1 MNFNKLLIL
10 YFIAIIFSSC
20 SHVYTPALYH
30 HNIVYQPKPSSFD
43 TIKSAN
49 YISVAYNASSNI
61 NANDFQESGQVN
73 LSRGYIFNH
82 VNVAFGLFGVFGD
95 YENSA
100 INPGDAN
107 YFTRKFFGAVGSRA
121 SVNLFSTSI
130 SERSEYRY
138 LGIEAAY
145 SHEFGAYANFRQY
158 LNNQPGY
165 YVDPRTSLF
174 TIGLTTEILVRSENK
189 KIQQSFRLFFGTD
202 AGYNKLNETYYNN
215 KKVSTNTFP
224 QLFNLGF
231 MDIYPK
237 ASYYIKLKN
246 YFATIET
253 GGLFLR
259 LGYRF

>member
-1 MNFNKLLIL
+1 MNFNKLLVL
-10 YFIAIIFSSC
+10 CGVVTVFSSC

-30 HNIVYQPKPSSFD
+30 HNIAYQPKPSSFD
-43 TIKSAN
+43 TVKSAN
-49 YISVAYNASSNI
+49 YISAAYNASSNI
-61 NANDFQESGQVN
+61 NANDFQESAQVN

-82 VNVAFGLFGVFGD
+82 VNLAFGLFGVLGD

-107 YFTRKFFGAVGSRA
+107 YFTGKFFGAIGGRA
-121 SVNLFSTSI
+121 SVNLFSTSL
-130 SERSEYRY
+130 SKRSEYRY

-145 SHEFGAYANFRQY
+145 SHEFGAYASFRQY

-165 YVDPRTSLF
+165 YVDPRTNLF

-189 KIQQSFRLFFGTD
+189 KIQQSFRLFFGAD
-202 AGYNKLNETYYNN
+202 AGYNKLDKTYYNN
-215 KKVSTNTFP
+215 KKVPTNTFP

-231 MDIYPK
+231 MDVYPK
-237 ASYYIKLKN
+237 ASYYIKFKN

-253 GGLFLR
+253 DGLFLR